1 MTENHTHSPP
11 PYHTNEQVVAI
22 VGAGFCG
29 TMVAARLLRGITNP
43 RSRIVLLNRP
53 HAEKSSSGLARGL
66 AYGTSSPDHLLNVP
80 AGRMSAFDNKPDD
93 FLNFLHANQ
102 IAAEGVSFVPR
113 FWYGRYLQN
122 ILDGAAASSAAG
134 FRVCHQV
141 VSSIQPLGNS
151 AHQQAYR
158 LQFADGNS
166 MTADVVVLA
175 LGNLPP
181 ANPVIAGNDEAG
193 FFDSDRYIRDPWAE
207 GALNAVDL
215 RRPVLLMGTGLTMFD
230 MVVSLR
236 ARAPSALRL
245 FALSR
250 RGLWP
255 QPHRPSVAAPAFDQ
269 APPAMLANTGARQML
284 QAVRAHI
291 VVVEKSGGNWRDVVA
306 GLRPLTPQLWQRLP
320 LAEQRRFLRHLKPYW
335 ETHRHRAAPAIF
347 KVVADAAASG
357 ELVSMAARIEAF
369 VTHTQGVT
377 VRVQTRGDH
386 RIETLDVGAV
396 INCTGPSSDI
406 SGDALLAQMAADGLI
421 VADELRQG
429 MLVAADYRLGAETS
443 RTGGAL
449 YYVGPLLKAR
459 DWEATAVPELRVH
472 AEALANILLKKLAQ
486 D

>member
-1 MTENHTHSPP
+1 
-11 PYHTNEQVVAI
+11 
-22 VGAGFCG
+22 
-29 TMVAARLLRGITNP
+29 MVAARLLRGITNP
-43 RSRIVLLNRP
+43 RSRIILFNRP
-53 HAEKSSSGLARGL
+53 HAGKSSSGLARGL

-93 FLNFLHANQ
+93 FLNYLHANQ
-102 IAAEGVSFVPR
+102 VGAEGGSFVPR
-113 FWYGRYLQN
+113 FWYGRYLQH
-122 ILDGAAASSAAG
+122 ILEGARKSSAAG
-134 FRVCHQV
+134 FGIEQQV
-141 VSSIQPLGNS
+141 VSSIQPLGNDAQRPS
-151 AHQQAYR
+151 YR
-158 LQFADGNS
+158 LQFADGQS
-166 MTADVVVLA
+166 MTADIVVLA

-181 ANPVIAGNDEAG
+181 ANPVFAGNDATG
-193 FFDSDRYIRDPWAE
+193 FFGSDRYIRDPWAE

-215 RRPVLLMGTGLTMFD
+215 RQPVLLLGTGLTMFD

-236 ARAPSALRL
+236 ARAPTALRL

-255 QPHRPSVAAPAFDQ
+255 QPHRASVAPPAFDQ
-269 APPAMLANTGARQML
+269 APPAILANPGTRQML
-284 QAVRAHI
+284 RTVRAHI
-291 VVVEKSGGNWRDVVA
+291 ADIEKSGGNWRDVVA
-306 GLRPLTPQLWQRLP
+306 GLRPLTPQLWQKLP

-347 KVVADAAASG
+347 NVMADAAARG
-357 ELVSMAARIEAF
+357 ELVSMAARIMAIEMHA
-369 VTHTQGVT
+369 QGVV

-386 RIETLDVGAV
+386 RIKTLDVGTV

-406 SGDALLAQMAADGLI
+406 RGDALLTQMAADGLI
-421 VADELRQG
+421 VADALRQG
-429 MLVAADYRLGAETS
+429 ILVAADYRLGAETS
-443 RTGGAL
+443 PTGGAL